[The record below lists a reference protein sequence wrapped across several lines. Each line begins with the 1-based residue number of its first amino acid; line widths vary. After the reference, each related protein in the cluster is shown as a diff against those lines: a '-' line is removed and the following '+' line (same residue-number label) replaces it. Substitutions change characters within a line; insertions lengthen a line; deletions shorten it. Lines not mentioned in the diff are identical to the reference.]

1 VKKHPHPQPL
11 PCGGGEPDE
20 FTAVPPWLPSP
31 AGAGPGAG
39 LRPYALTIAG
49 FDPSAGAGVLADV
62 KTLEASGVYGLAAC
76 TALTVQNDVAFE
88 RVNWVGLPE
97 IQDQIRLLLARFDIG
112 VVKIGLI
119 KSLPLLREL
128 IGWLKARKPAVQI
141 VWDPVLKATAGY
153 EFHARPEAGLLQA
166 ICRELALITPNQ
178 PEALRLLP
186 AATAEEAAETL
197 AAWCPVLLKG
207 GHATGHFATDVLLL
221 PEVRHALATPRLPH
235 GAKHG
240 SGCVLSA
247 AVLARLALGDDLP
260 AACWAGKAYTAAF
273 LGSNDTLLGYHF
285 GNEQHEN
292 Q

>member
-1 VKKHPHPQPL
+1 M
-11 PCGGGEPDE
+11 
-20 FTAVPPWLPSP
+20 
-31 AGAGPGAG
+31 
-39 LRPYALTIAG
+39 RPYALTIAG

-88 RVNWVGLPE
+88 RVRWVPLAE
-97 IQDQIRLLLARFDIG
+97 IQDQVRLLLARFAIG
-112 VVKIGLI
+112 FVKIGLI
-119 KSLPLLREL
+119 ESLPMLREL
-128 IGWLKARKPAVQI
+128 IGWLKAHNPAVQI

-153 EFHARPEAGLLQA
+153 EFHARPEVALLQG
-166 ICRELALITPNQ
+166 ICRELALLTPNQ

-186 AATAEEAAETL
+186 AATAEAAARTL

-207 GHATGHFATDVLLL
+207 GHAAGACATDALL
-221 PEVRHALATPRLPH
+221 VGDARHEFSAPRLPH

-260 AACWAGKAYTAAF
+260 AACRAGKAYTAAF
-273 LGSNDTLLGYHF
+273 LASNDTLLGYHF
-285 GNEQHEN
+285 GNQ
-292 Q
+292 